1 RLIRAELGYDRDT
14 VSKKIR
20 DGTTQKIPNLL
31 IVGEREVQNST
42 VTLRRYGIEKQET
55 LSIEAL
61 EHTLV
66 DAIKQRSLELQLS

>member
-1 RLIRAELGYDRDT
+1 M
-14 VSKKIR
+14 
-20 DGTTQKIPNLL
+20 
-31 IVGEREVQNST
+31 GEREAQNST